1 MPNFNYKCS
10 KCGFSKE
17 YLVSNTIANAKA
29 PTQCPECEEHDC
41 MEKQLSVVGITG
53 EVVGGYAYEYGNK
66 SWKRTAS
73 QVDQAAI
80 LAGTKDPY

>member
-1 MPNFNYKCS
+1 
-10 KCGFSKE
+10 
-17 YLVSNTIANAKA
+17 
-29 PTQCPECEEHDC
+29 
-41 MEKQLSVVGITG
+41 MEKQFSVAGITG

-73 QVDQAAI
+73 PMEQASI